1 MNSNQFASYQ
11 NASYTLQKTRQIVLL
26 YEAAIRFTK
35 QAKLA
40 IEEEDFNKR
49 FELLQKVSNILSGL
63 NSSLDYENGGE
74 ISVVLG
80 SFYSGL
86 DMRVIAVNRT
96 NSIEE
101 CDYII
106 QELQNMRESWEKIDR
121 ELVDAPQQSLE
132 EQVSPQAM
140 QPNPYANAA
149 MAKEGADFSA

>member
-26 YEAAIRFTK
+26 YDAAIRFTK
-35 QAKLA
+35 QAKQA
-40 IEEEDFNKR
+40 IEGNDFELR

-63 NSSLDYENGGE
+63 NGSLDYENGGE

-86 DMRVIAVNRT
+86 DMRVISVNRT
-96 NSIEE
+96 NSLED

-106 QELQNMRESWEKIDR
+106 QELKNMRESWEKIDN
-121 ELVDAPQQSLE
+121 EMGANPPASEAAP
-132 EQVSPQAM
+132 VA
-140 QPNPYANAA
+140 NPYANAE
-149 MAKEGADFSA
+149 MAVEGADFSA